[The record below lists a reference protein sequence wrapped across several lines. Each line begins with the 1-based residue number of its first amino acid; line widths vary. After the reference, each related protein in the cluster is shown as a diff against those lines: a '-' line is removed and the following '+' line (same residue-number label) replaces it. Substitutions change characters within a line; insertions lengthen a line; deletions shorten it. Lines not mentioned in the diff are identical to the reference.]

1 MERVDEVRRE
11 NRSFGRV
18 EPVDS
23 VDKLLLG
30 SIARADLIFQKLE
43 TSVELCPVGTLM
55 FLATWTQQWKML
67 TPSPKTSEMARLW
80 AK

>member
-30 SIARADLIFQKLE
+30 FPRPRGPHL
-43 TSVELCPVGTLM
+43 
-55 FLATWTQQWKML
+55 
-67 TPSPKTSEMARLW
+67 PKTCDKRRVVPRVRFDISCDVDATVEDVDAF
-80 AK
+80 AKDK